1 MAATRLPSLPILAEF
16 FLDDRGRDVRRP
28 NLVQLLA
35 RGQYNAKEF
44 VQRTW
49 LSRRKLGTRR
59 IAEYVVLT

>member
-1 MAATRLPSLPILAEF
+1 MRGVMS
-16 FLDDRGRDVRRP
+16 DDRGRDVRRP
-28 NLVQLLA
+28 NLVKLLA